1 MSSSEIQKKKP
12 EPEKNENG
20 IRIIT
25 EKFCCKLCYYN
36 GGYDSPEFNG
46 NLYLHFFGF
55 KKIENLDNFKNLR
68 VLYLESN
75 AIEKIENLNNLIN
88 LECLYL
94 QNNYIMKIENLENN
108 INLVNLNLSNNKIKK
123 IENLEKLINLENL
136 YLSKNQIS
144 SSNDISNILKNDKI
158 SLLDI
163 QNNNISEEHE
173 KILEIFN
180 QMKNLKVLYFKGNEV
195 IKFIKNYRRYL
206 ISYLKNLTYLDDRPI
221 RDEDR
226 IGAIAFFKGG
236 FKAEIAAKEKFKEEN
251 DKIIYI
257 RKKEK
262 EMIEN
267 YPLNQRKKDAL
278 KSLFNEYNNRKEKII
293 EKKNSVL
300 KEIEN
305 KNFDKNFSNKKN
317 IEILSFDYQ
326 LYENEKFKIDS
337 EKNILMTVAIR
348 ERTDQNNI
356 FIYEN
361 WMDEIIEE
369 KVIENFFDFNRAL
382 IQIKMEFEKRNIKNF
397 ELFNILDLRNKW
409 TEFEMK
415 LNQNDNYFYLLKKED
430 VFPEIENKKKEEEL
444 KKLENEIFNKNK
456 KNENENDNSIKI
468 KISEEKIDENLYK
481 KNQLNSYQT
490 KSDLDEID

>member
-1 MSSSEIQKKKP
+1 MSEIEKKKP

-75 AIEKIENLNNLIN
+75 AIEKIENLNNLKN

-94 QNNYIMKIENLENN
+94 QNNYITKIENLENN
-108 INLVNLNLSNNKIKK
+108 INLVNLNLQNNKIKK

-136 YLSKNQIS
+136 YISKNQIS
-144 SSNDISNILKNDKI
+144 TSNDISNILQNEKI

-163 QNNNISEEHE
+163 QNNNISEEPE
-173 KILEIFN
+173 KIFEIFLK
-180 QMKNLKVLYFKGNEV
+180 MKNLKVLYFKGNEV
-195 IKFIKNYRRYL
+195 IKSIKNYRRYL
-206 ISYLKNLTYLDDRPI
+206 ISYLTNLTYLDDRPI
-221 RDEDR
+221 KDEDR
-226 IGAIAFFKGG
+226 VGAIAFFKGG
-236 FKAEIAAKEKFKEEN
+236 FKAEVAAREKFKEEN
-251 DKIIYI
+251 DKVIYV

-278 KSLFNEYNNRKEKII
+278 KSLFNEYNHRKEKIL
-293 EKKNSVL
+293 EKKNFVL

-305 KNFDKNFSNKKN
+305 KNFDINFSNKKN

-326 LYENEKFKIDS
+326 LFENEKFKIDS

-348 ERTDQNNI
+348 ERTDQNEI
-356 FIYEN
+356 FSYEN

-382 IQIKMEFEKRNIKNF
+382 TQIKKEFEKKNVKNF

-415 LNQNDNYFYLLKKED
+415 LNQNENYFYLLKKED

-444 KKLENEIFNKNK
+444 QKLENEIFNQKNINNQENSNK
-456 KNENENDNSIKI
+456 IQIEEKNNENS
-468 KISEEKIDENLYK
+468 YK
-481 KNQLNSYQT
+481 KNNLNSYQT